1 MSNVALFI
9 DPSSRWLNQKDFLDI
24 DIIIFQTADCVSV
37 YASQRHY
44 HAFPL
49 ALLPG
54 HEVRIDNVEK
64 VTSERGYVYFAA
76 NCMTRFT
83 SLGPSASEESELSPS
98 NADSAPVSFLRDVR
112 GRRQR
117 RKGSYVFGL
126 TLESVAG
133 LTLSLECGAC
143 GSQVG
148 GDGQCG
154 FVGCHATAAILGRSL
169 IKAFG

>member
-1 MSNVALFI
+1 M
-9 DPSSRWLNQKDFLDI
+9 
-24 DIIIFQTADCVSV
+24 SV
-37 YASQRHY
+37 YASHRHF
-44 HAFPL
+44 HAHPL

-54 HEVRIDNVEK
+54 HAVQVDNVEK
-64 VTSERGYVYFAA
+64 VTSGKGHVYFAA

-83 SLGPSASEESELSPS
+83 SLGPSASEESELS
-98 NADSAPVSFLRDVR
+98 ADSAPVSFLKDVR
-112 GRRQR
+112 GRRQGR
-117 RKGSYVFGL
+117 RRSYVFGF

-154 FVGCHATAAILGRSL
+154 FVGCHATAAILGWSY
-169 IKAFG
+169 IKASGWQWNKLKSKVIFQIFHYNFDLRQEALI

>member
-1 MSNVALFI
+1 M
-9 DPSSRWLNQKDFLDI
+9 
-24 DIIIFQTADCVSV
+24 SV

-64 VTSERGYVYFAA
+64 VTSERGYIYFTA

-83 SLGPSASEESELSPS
+83 SLGPSASEESELSAS
-98 NADSAPVSFLRDVR
+98 NADSAPMSFLRDVK
-112 GRRQR
+112 GHRQR

-154 FVGCHATAAILGRSL
+154 FVGCHATAAILGRSF
-169 IKAFG
+169 IKASSCQLTMR